1 MILYHGS
8 NLEVREPRLL
18 YSRQALDFGA
28 GFYLTSSVEQARGWA
43 RRTARVRGTG
53 APTVS
58 AYATTPAWDGLRIL
72 HFATANRQWLDF
84 VTAHRRQRPPEEV
97 YDVVAGPV
105 ANDRTMDVLNVY
117 FSGTITAEMA
127 LQLLL
132 PQKLNDQ
139 WALKTP
145 AALAAVQWTGT
156 IDDEPQSS

>member
-8 NLEVREPRLL
+8 NVEVREPQLV
-18 YSRQALDFGA
+18 YSRHALDFGA
-28 GFYLTSSVEQARGWA
+28 GFYLTSSEEQARNWA
-43 RRTARVRGTG
+43 RRTARVRGAG

-58 AYATTPAWDGLRIL
+58 AYATTPAWEGLRIL
-72 HFATANRQWLDF
+72 RFATPNRQWLDC

-145 AALAAVQWTGT
+145 AALAAIKWTGA
-156 IDDEPQSS
+156 IDDEPQSP